1 LIAERRNGDARQKQG
16 PRYDN
21 VSKRRASPLVGIALS
36 VLIHAL
42 GLWFLFYL
50 APVVKPLSVSSER
63 HLTVSLL
70 PPSSQAQSQSK
81 AQPPAN
87 ARPKGDSATQS
98 PARPPVHRAEPPKK
112 QIRKPLVARNTA
124 PANTPQA
131 APSAPSPDSS
141 QDKMSIPDDMSTQLE
156 AARKRRADALSREQA
171 ANGSSEQSEA
181 RHDNSIALANIA
193 ESLKHGKGHA
203 QEDSGGI
210 FSIRHLGYH
219 DAEFMFYGWSASSRR
234 SSSRLV
240 VVEQGAEAD
249 IHIAVVKKMIE
260 IIREQK
266 QDEFV
271 WKSDRLGKDITLSA
285 KPQYN
290 SELEQFL
297 MREFFEESVPPARR

>member
-1 LIAERRNGDARQKQG
+1 LIAEPRNGDAGQRQG
-16 PRYDN
+16 PRYAN
-21 VSKRRASPLVGIALS
+21 ASKRRAPPLVGVALS

-50 APVVKPLSVSSER
+50 APVVKPLSISSER

-81 AQPPAN
+81 AQVPAS
-87 ARPKGDSATQS
+87 AQPKGDSATQS
-98 PARPPVHRAEPPKK
+98 PGRPPAHRAEPPKK
-112 QIRKPLVARNTA
+112 QIRKPLIARNTA

-131 APSAPSPDSS
+131 TPSAPSPGSS

-156 AARKRRADALSREQA
+156 AARKRRADALSKEQA

-193 ESLKHGKGHA
+193 ESLKHGKGNA
-203 QEDSGGI
+203 QDDSGGI

-219 DAEFMFYGWSASSRR
+219 DAEFMFYGWNANSRR

-240 VVEQGAEAD
+240 VVEQGTEAD
-249 IHIAVVKKMIE
+249 IHIAIVKKMIE

-285 KPQYN
+285 RPEYN
-290 SELEQFL
+290 GELEQFL
-297 MREFFEESVPPARR
+297 MREFFEENVPPARR